1 MVAPKRPSSRMRSTS
16 GCGYSSACSYLLAT
30 GITSRSTKRR
40 TVSITWAVTA
50 RRSSTAAPAMRA
62 KFTMFVPA
70 VQPRALNCTV
80 AVTTVVAFMLVSRS
94 LRTAVLGA
102 LLVSATAW
110 ARAAEPAH
118 PGHET
123 EVFTGGEETAQ
134 GATPRRPALAYWKL
148 RLTVRVPSTERP
160 VRVGVL
166 VPLSDGRQDVLGRR
180 AAAPGFHF
188 RESEAP
194 PNLRAE
200 WAAERATATALTY
213 DLALRIAE
221 PTAPP
226 IPAEP
231 VAALPHPPDGEAAL
245 APTRHIQSD
254 APEVRRRAQRIVGR
268 ATRLDEVIWSLYQY
282 TAAFVP
288 AADPPGAQDAVTV
301 LAARRGT
308 SLGRARALTALL
320 QAVGVPARLVGGLR
334 LGSTPEKRATN
345 SWVEAWTG
353 SEWVPF
359 DPAGGYFGT
368 LPTSYLA
375 LYRGDLPLIVHTAGL
390 DVDYGFAIR
399 QATRRAVEE
408 GEEEEDVALTAG
420 RRPVV
425 RGAGRQPVETHSTYV
440 SEPVASVV
448 LIADQSVPEAV
459 TDRILGEAHDAAI
472 NCVLL
477 TARFESRYFRES
489 YLERLVATNL
499 PLIRQAHVVLV
510 ATADDA
516 GLYALLGL
524 PIIAPLVVVARI
536 VVGLETFG
544 VFGPVIVSLA
554 FITTGLQWGLVI
566 FVVIVGLGVLL
577 RAGLQRL
584 RLQAVSRLAILI
596 ALVSAVMGGLTLLG
610 AVLGIGPLLNISIF
624 PMVIMSNVIENF
636 AASQVELGTAE
647 ALRMTL
653 ATLFLSVAC
662 YLVVDQA
669 GLQSL
674 VLAFPE
680 ILLVT
685 VAFDAVLGTWRGVRL
700 LEYVRFFRSVRHGHA
715 ETGAVSPAEAR
726 RS

>member
-1 MVAPKRPSSRMRSTS
+1 MRSTS

-50 RRSSTAAPAMRA
+50 RRSSTAAPAMHA

-110 ARAAEPAH
+110 ARAPEPAH

-221 PTAPP
+221 A
-226 IPAEP
+226 
-231 VAALPHPPDGEAAL
+231 
-245 APTRHIQSD
+245 
-254 APEVRRRAQRIVGR
+254 
-268 ATRLDEVIWSLYQY
+268 IWSLYQY

-320 QAVGVPARLVGGLR
+320 QAAGVP
-334 LGSTPEKRATN
+334 
-345 SWVEAWTG
+345 
-353 SEWVPF
+353 
-359 DPAGGYFGT
+359 
-368 LPTSYLA
+368 
-375 LYRGDLPLIVHTAGL
+375 
-390 DVDYGFAIR
+390 
-399 QATRRAVEE
+399 
-408 GEEEEDVALTAG
+408 
-420 RRPVV
+420 
-425 RGAGRQPVETHSTYV
+425 
-440 SEPVASVV
+440 
-448 LIADQSVPEAV
+448 
-459 TDRILGEAHDAAI
+459 
-472 NCVLL
+472 
-477 TARFESRYFRES
+477 
-489 YLERLVATNL
+489 
-499 PLIRQAHVVLV
+499 
-510 ATADDA
+510 
-516 GLYALLGL
+516 
-524 PIIAPLVVVARI
+524 
-536 VVGLETFG
+536 
-544 VFGPVIVSLA
+544 
-554 FITTGLQWGLVI
+554 
-566 FVVIVGLGVLL
+566 
-577 RAGLQRL
+577 
-584 RLQAVSRLAILI
+584 
-596 ALVSAVMGGLTLLG
+596 
-610 AVLGIGPLLNISIF
+610 
-624 PMVIMSNVIENF
+624 
-636 AASQVELGTAE
+636 
-647 ALRMTL
+647 
-653 ATLFLSVAC
+653 
-662 YLVVDQA
+662 
-669 GLQSL
+669 
-674 VLAFPE
+674 
-680 ILLVT
+680 
-685 VAFDAVLGTWRGVRL
+685 
-700 LEYVRFFRSVRHGHA
+700 
-715 ETGAVSPAEAR
+715 
-726 RS
+726 